1 MFCDG
6 PVASAGRASIRDVN
20 CLDLLT
26 ATDIMLPKE
35 LKERLEAEIKHVE
48 HPRELAVDVMFAIQ
62 DHYGYL
68 SDAALAEAAALL
80 GMTPLELDELA
91 TFYTFTF
98 REPVGKYVIHVCDSV
113 VCWMNGYESVK
124 DHLCRKLH
132 VGLGET
138 TGDGLFTLLPVCCIG
153 YCDRSP
159 AMLVN
164 RRVYGNL
171 TPDKI
176 DEILEACR
184 NKAEKGPPANSRP
197 SSIKDA
203 GCSMPEAE

>member
-1 MFCDG
+1 LIEAIGKLLFHG
-6 PVASAGRASIRDVN
+6 LELQASGFQLAFEILSED
-20 CLDLLT
+20 
-26 ATDIMLPKE
+26 MLPKD
-35 LKERLEAEIKHVE
+35 LKERLEAEIRNVE
-48 HPRELAVDVMFAIQ
+48 HPQELAVDVMFAVQ

-68 SDAALAEAAALL
+68 SDEALAEAASLL

-113 VCWMNGYESVK
+113 VCWMNGYESVR
-124 DHLCRKLH
+124 DYLSRKLG

-138 TGDGLFTLLPVCCIG
+138 TADGLFTLLPVCCIG

-164 RRVYGNL
+164 RRVYGEL
-171 TPDKI
+171 TPEKI
-176 DEILEACR
+176 DEIIEKCRREVDLEATR
-184 NKAEKGPPANSRP
+184 
-197 SSIKDA
+197 
-203 GCSMPEAE
+203 